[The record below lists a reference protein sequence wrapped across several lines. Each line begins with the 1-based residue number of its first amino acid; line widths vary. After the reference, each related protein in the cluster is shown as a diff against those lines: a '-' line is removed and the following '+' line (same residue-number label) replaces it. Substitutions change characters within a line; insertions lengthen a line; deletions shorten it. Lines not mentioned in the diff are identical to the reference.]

1 MKENRPSKII
11 KSITAIFLAAFV
23 LLFAFA
29 FLISEK
35 QEFSEG
41 ENRYLEKFP
50 EFTFSSLKEGKYTE
64 KLQSY
69 LSDHFPLR
77 NLFMGLKAE
86 T

>member
-23 LLFAFA
+23 LLFAFV

-50 EFTFSSLKEGKYTE
+50 EFTFSSST
-64 KLQSY
+64 LQ
-69 LSDHFPLR
+69 
-77 NLFMGLKAE
+77 LFHD
-86 T
+86 